1 MHQLYKYYFSLDS
14 TILTKS
20 GVFASKWDIF
30 DISIYTIYPLNLV
43 LISRKKK
50 RTCIYS
56 SKTHG
61 LKQIT
66 INHKGKKQPLES
78 PLSSQMSFIS
88 HCLPPYSCHLA
99 IW

>member
-1 MHQLYKYYFSLDS
+1 MHQIYKYYLSLDS
-14 TILTKS
+14 TVLIKS
-20 GVFASKWDIF
+20 GIFASKWDIF
-30 DISIYTIYPLNLV
+30 GISIYTIYPLNLV
-43 LISRKKK
+43 LITRKE
-50 RTCIYS
+50 RTCIYR

-78 PLSSQMSFIS
+78 PLTSQLSFIS
-88 HCLPPYSCHLA
+88 HCPTPYSCHLA

>member
-1 MHQLYKYYFSLDS
+1 MHQLYKYYLSLDS

-50 RTCIYS
+50 GHAYIAA
-56 SKTHG
+56 K
-61 LKQIT
+61 L
-66 INHKGKKQPLES
+66 
-78 PLSSQMSFIS
+78 MV
-88 HCLPPYSCHLA
+88 
-99 IW
+99 